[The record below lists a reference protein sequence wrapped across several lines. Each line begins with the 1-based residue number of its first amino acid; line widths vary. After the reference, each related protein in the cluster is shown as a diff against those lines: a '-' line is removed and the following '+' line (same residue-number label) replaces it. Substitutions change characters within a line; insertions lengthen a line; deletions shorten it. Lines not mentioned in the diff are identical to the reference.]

1 MYTIGDEV
9 VVLDFIDEDDRWRR
23 HRDIWVDDMDRTVG
37 LQGIVNYAEEN
48 RYNIELENGASW
60 WYREEWLALVEE
72 PEITPIEDI
81 SELFM

>member
-1 MYTIGDEV
+1 MYRIGDEV

-23 HRDIWVDDMDRTVG
+23 HRDIWVDDMDRTIG
-37 LQGIVNYAEEN
+37 LQGIVNYTEEN
-48 RYNIELENGASW
+48 RCNIELENGACW

-72 PEITPIEDI
+72 PEIAPIEDI

>member
-37 LQGIVNYAEEN
+37 LQGIVNYTEEN